1 MHYRITKRKHLI
13 RYSIGSV
20 GTLGV
25 MSSPAYTPAQ
35 LLADLL
41 TAKSQ
46 SANAAAESIAA
57 LGLGSYSSAQSA
69 MVRIGQGVVPRSNT
83 LGPLE
88 AYFGVDRS
96 AFTSNAAAHSAAV
109 KLGLRGSNVAPA
121 PAYKND
127 KKYPLISPVQA
138 GMWTTIYDNFQPGD
152 ADEWLVSTKNLG
164 NNGYMLR
171 VRGDSMTAPGEKHS
185 FRDGVILHV
194 NPDIEAIPGK
204 FVIVRREAESDATFK
219 KLTLVDGELYLEAI
233 NPIWPNRYI
242 KLQPGDTFC
251 GVVVDASFGD
261 LP

>member
-1 MHYRITKRKHLI
+1 
-13 RYSIGSV
+13 
-20 GTLGV
+20 

-121 PAYKND
+121 PLGSTPV
-127 KKYPLISPVQA
+127 PLITRIQA
-138 GMWTTIYDNFQPGD
+138 GNLTEVVDPFQPGD
-152 ADEWLVSTKNLG
+152 GYDILYTDVPVSRGTFALEIEG
-164 NNGYMLR
+164 ESMEPIFQEGDRVIIDPEVCPRPGDYVAAHNG
-171 VRGDSMTAPGEKHS
+171 SQE
-185 FRDGVILHV
+185 
-194 NPDIEAIPGK
+194 
-204 FVIVRREAESDATFK
+204 ATFK
-219 KLTLVDGELYLEAI
+219 KYRPRGTDERGNIIFELVPLNDDYATLRSDKEPLRVIGTMVELRKY
-233 NPIWPNRYI
+233 RR
-242 KLQPGDTFC
+242 K
-251 GVVVDASFGD
+251 
-261 LP
+261 

>member
-1 MHYRITKRKHLI
+1 
-13 RYSIGSV
+13 
-20 GTLGV
+20 

-138 GMWTTIYDNFQPGD
+138 GMWTITARCGDPGAYQQVKVRLAGID
-152 ADEWLVSTKNLG
+152 APERRQDYG
-164 NNGYMLR
+164 NRSRQALASLCHQKDAKITPRTTDRYGRMVADVECQQQDAGAWM
-171 VRGDSMTAPGEKHS
+171 VRGGWAMVFDRYASQHRHLYP
-185 FRDGVILHV
+185 LQ
-194 NPDIEAIPGK
+194 
-204 FVIVRREAESDATFK
+204 REARAERVGQWA
-219 KLTLVDGELYLEAI
+219 LLNEGREPVPPWEWRRMQREG
-233 NPIWPNRYI
+233 R
-242 KLQPGDTFC
+242 
-251 GVVVDASFGD
+251 
-261 LP
+261 